1 VNLDL
6 KPEHDIARRLLAVSD
21 ELRVLRGEFA
31 HLVHTTRPDLMN
43 VAGSHQFRQQAN
55 RWAGWLIA
63 LAAQTTQPRKKS
75 P

>member
-1 VNLDL
+1 VNPEL

-31 HLVHTTRPDLMN
+31 RLVHTTRPDLLN
-43 VAGSHQFRQQAN
+43 VAGSQQFRQHAN
-55 RWAGWLIA
+55 RWAGFLIA
-63 LAAQTTQPRKKS
+63 LAAQVSQPRKKS